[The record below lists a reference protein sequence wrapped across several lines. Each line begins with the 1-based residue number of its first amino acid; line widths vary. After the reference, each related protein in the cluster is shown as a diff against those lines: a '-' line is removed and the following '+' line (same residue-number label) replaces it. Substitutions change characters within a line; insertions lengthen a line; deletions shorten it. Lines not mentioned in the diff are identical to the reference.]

1 MIGKTKGKFQRA
13 LEKIQ
18 SLFLEQFQMMRD
30 QTETTTEWKLET
42 ILDSDGEFLKYEYLF
57 IFNRKIELKKI
68 HFLSTKQIVEQLK
81 SVSEEDYYILLT
93 GKLKH
98 DIHEILSIYKNI
110 QKQLLVHNVTTT
122 VNELDESYQNF
133 VNELNL
139 FFNKQLLEFLK
150 SNGLYLWGNYLEDKT
165 FSKDNRFVI
174 SSNFLSEQNLE
185 NLLRVS
191 SHSDNI
197 LHSRAVGALNH
208 QARSKEHD
216 NNLNYYKL
224 WFKFTPYLKQVQE
237 KLLLE
242 LLQNE
247 DSCSDLNVAY
257 FWWKNWA
264 VVDKYKFLKQYFE
277 NLSETNNVT
286 VTFFNLFMRDN
297 NFLEE
302 IKNDYLGLIEHPETV
317 SEVERKLILQILVE
331 IFLILLRLDAS
342 DYQYR
347 IGELRHFS
355 IKEYNWLG
363 WIEKLFWNELKSENK
378 FLLPFLEERL
388 NKQSMTF
395 IISPDK
401 LVAFEVILTTPTETN
416 YNLLYLIES
425 IVKQLKINKKFV
437 TIKLDLI
444 YKYFIDFDPSYSI
457 FDSHFYQFN
466 EMVKFINHKR
476 TCDSLT
482 VTFTEKERQLFRNHF
497 DNQNLTDFEILE
509 KLND

>member
-1 MIGKTKGKFQRA
+1 MIGKQKEKFQIA
-13 LEKIQ
+13 LEQIS
-18 SLFLEQFQMMRD
+18 SLFLEQFQNHQN
-30 QTETTTEWKLET
+30 QTVTATEWKLET
-42 ILDSDGEFLKYEYLF
+42 VIDSDREFLNYEYLF
-57 IFNRKIELKKI
+57 IFNRNTELKEVRFI
-68 HFLSTKQIVEQLK
+68 RTEDVIPELNC
-81 SVSEEDYYILLT
+81 VSEEDYYILLT
-93 GKLKH
+93 GKLKYN
-98 DIHEILSIYKNI
+98 IHTVLSIYKNI
-110 QKQLLVHNVTTT
+110 CKKLSIHKITPTVDDLNESNQDFVDELKLIFNQQLL
-122 VNELDESYQNF
+122 DF
-133 VNELNL
+133 LN
-139 FFNKQLLEFLK
+139 

-165 FSKDNRFVI
+165 FSKDKRFVI

-197 LHSRAVGALNH
+197 LHSKAVGALNH
-208 QARSKEHD
+208 QARSKEH
-216 NNLNYYKL
+216 NNNFNYYKL
-224 WFKFTPYLKQVQE
+224 WLKFTPYLKQVQE

-247 DSCSDLNVAY
+247 DECSDLNVAY
-257 FWWKNWA
+257 FWWKNWD
-264 VVDKYKFLKQYFE
+264 VTNKYQFLKQYFK
-277 NLSETNNVT
+277 NLSETKDVT
-286 VTFFNLFMRDN
+286 TTFFNLFMRDN

-302 IKNDYLGLIEHPETV
+302 IKNDYLELIDHPKTV

-363 WIEKLFWNELKSENK
+363 WIEKLFWNELESENK

-388 NKQSMTF
+388 NEQSMTF

-425 IVKQLKINKKFV
+425 IVKRLKINKKFL

-466 EMVKFINHKR
+466 EMVKFINHKITR
-476 TCDSLT
+476 DYLT

-497 DNQNLTDFEILE
+497 KNQNLTDFEILE